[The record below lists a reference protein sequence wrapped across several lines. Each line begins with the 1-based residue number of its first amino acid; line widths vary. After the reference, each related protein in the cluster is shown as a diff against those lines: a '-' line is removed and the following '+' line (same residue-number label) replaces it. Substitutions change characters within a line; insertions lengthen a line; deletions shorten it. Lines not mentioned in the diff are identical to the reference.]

1 MSQMFRTD
9 IYSAPLF
16 ITQMVEKSP
25 CRIEREQAEGKK
37 PASCRVSGN
46 TRKKNVLK
54 GKNSK
59 RSTVLKLISADSSLE
74 VVPFGKKETGMNAII
89 DYTNLFIRQQTNL

>member
-46 TRKKNVLK
+46 TRKKKNVLK
-54 GKNSK
+54 GKK
-59 RSTVLKLISADSSLE
+59 
-74 VVPFGKKETGMNAII
+74 FKKIYCIEI
-89 DYTNLFIRQQTNL
+89 DFS